1 MDKMNYALE
10 LVRRGW
16 TQERIAA
23 AVGCRQSA
31 VSRWVKGIRTPG
43 GVNMLK
49 LKEVYDGIDIRCAG
63 S

>member
-1 MDKMNYALE
+1 MDKMNYAKE

>member
-1 MDKMNYALE
+1 LI
-10 LVRRGW
+10 RRGW

-43 GVNMLK
+43 GVNMLR
-49 LKEVYDGIDIRCAG
+49 LKEVFDGVSDGTR
-63 S
+63 